1 TINVTAVND
10 APTVTTTGTVLA
22 YVENSG
28 AVAVDAG
35 VTPSDID
42 SPNLASAT
50 VTVSVNYANGQDV
63 LAFTN
68 QLGITGSWNV
78 ATGVMTLTG
87 STTVA
92 NYQAAL
98 RAVTYLNTSDTPNT
112 LTRTMSFVV
121 NDGALASAA
130 A

>member
-1 TINVTAVND
+1 MINRTPAN
-10 APTVTTTGTVLA
+10 ATPFPYTTLFRSA

-50 VTVSVNYANGQDV
+50 VSIPVNYASGQDV
-63 LAFTN
+63 LGLTN

-98 RAVTYLNTSDTPNT
+98 RAVTYL
-112 LTRTMSFVV
+112 
-121 NDGALASAA
+121 
-130 A
+130 